1 MFAYEKLSCRLLKN
15 YENKK
20 KYLIVNIYE
29 LDYLLSA
36 VEIGKDIN
44 EDREKEI
51 SSRDILIS
59 LLKKMYRK
67 HRKHKKTIID
77 FYSSNDE
84 IERLK
89 ILKEISEE
97 KMKMLNQSQNVL
109 MCVVLMLIISRRY

>member
-1 MFAYEKLSCRLLKN
+1 
-15 YENKK
+15 
-20 KYLIVNIYE
+20 
-29 LDYLLSA
+29 
-36 VEIGKDIN
+36 
-44 EDREKEI
+44 
-51 SSRDILIS
+51 
-59 LLKKMYRK
+59 MYRK
-67 HRKHKKTIID
+67 HKKHKKTIID